1 MGVDD
6 GKEKR
11 QDKNRA
17 INFELTE
24 KMVTDVP
31 DEDPSSEVSEVMKEV
46 SQEGS
51 VDVQK
56 EVSDMFPKG
65 SAPCEARTHDLQI
78 MRLTRCRLR

>member
-6 GKEKR
+6 GKKKR

-31 DEDPSSEVSEVMKEV
+31 DEDPSPAVAEVMKEV

-51 VDVQK
+51 TDDQK
-56 EVSDMFPKG
+56 EVK
-65 SAPCEARTHDLQI
+65 LQCP
-78 MRLTRCRLR
+78 L

>member
-6 GKEKR
+6 GKKKR

-31 DEDPSSEVSEVMKEV
+31 DEDPSPAVAEVMKEV

-51 VDVQK
+51 TDDQK
-56 EVSDMFPKG
+56 EVKLLKNKVP
-65 SAPCEARTHDLQI
+65 PV
-78 MRLTRCRLR
+78 RLELTTFRL